1 MGPLT
6 AGCELAGPP
15 GALARLRAP
24 LAGSVELS
32 DGAPR
37 TVTAITIRAGAEARG
52 IGVGAEAAA
61 IRRAFPRATFDHRTD
76 ATFGI
81 TLVRIPRGGGG
92 RLQLALDT
100 RTGKV
105 TQIGIPAIP
114 FF

>member
-1 MGPLT
+1 MH
-6 AGCELAGPP
+6 
-15 GALARLRAP
+15 AR
-24 LAGSVELS
+24 
-32 DGAPR
+32 R

-52 IGVGAEAAA
+52 IGVGADAAA

-114 FF
+114 FCE